1 MPTTRKQKKARKSRG
16 LEMLSVIENLDI
28 MLGENHFG
36 AQEREGS
43 LNSNLP
49 RRSRSFASNESDIE
63 DGNGGRPRRNID
75 SRMNAEC
82 DRNSITG
89 DSSAEINRLSSDL
102 NSRISREK
110 DEMMNSVSVQ
120 IQRAINDAISTQV
133 LPQIQN
139 VIMARSGHRTR
150 KGWDVPSERPE
161 LNSEVQRDL
170 NAKSSLRNGQYENQL
185 NDDYPELNVHDMVT
199 GDNESPN
206 QVPEFLRGRISS
218 RNHLDR
224 SFEDINLETAI
235 PAQERITTA
244 ADSDSITRLADVLT
258 TMQNRPTAQQLTIRP
273 VNSNTMTFDGKS
285 EKFEL
290 FEDLFHTM
298 IKMQPEMTEQMKIN
312 HFHSLL
318 RKNALQTFRNISS
331 SNRQTIE
338 DVLVIFR
345 QKYVKPESQA
355 TAKHKW
361 HRLVFDPN
369 TMKLPDFLEELNQGA
384 EKAFGD
390 HAQKMIDSLLYAK
403 LPPKLKRSV
412 NMARLENGSYD
423 EIVAHLERELELN
436 ALEESDDLPMA
447 TMTSSTTKSKTPL
460 STGQMSDITCNYCKE
475 KGHMVKDCKKL
486 KKKKE
491 KDALQGK
498 STQKKTY
505 PECGTCGKKNHPEE
519 RCWQGAGAHLKPKRT
534 RPEDATDNKPNPKA
548 QKPQTKPTSSGSQS
562 SYSND
567 ESKN

>member
-16 LEMLSVIENLDI
+16 LEILSDIENLDI
-28 MLGENHFG
+28 MLGENHFNG
-36 AQEREGS
+36 SGRDNS
-43 LNSNLP
+43 LNGTSI
-49 RRSRSFASNESDIE
+49 RRQNSIASNNLE
-63 DGNGGRPRRNID
+63 DEETNLHSENENLGIGTSAGYGHNSASLD
-75 SRMNAEC
+75 SQ
-82 DRNSITG
+82 
-89 DSSAEINRLSSDL
+89 AEINRLSSEL
-102 NSRISREK
+102 NSRISREM
-110 DEMMNSVSVQ
+110 DDMFNNVSSQ
-120 IQRAINDAISTQV
+120 IQRAINEAINSQV

-139 VIMARSGHRTR
+139 ALMAGSGRETR
-150 KGWDVPSERPE
+150 RGWEVPVERPE
-161 LNSEVQRDL
+161 NHSEVQQNTRTRTTLINEQCDRTYR
-170 NAKSSLRNGQYENQL
+170 NA
-185 NDDYPELNVHDMVT
+185 HDMVT
-199 GDNESPN
+199 GDNESPIE
-206 QVPEFLRGRISS
+206 VPEFLTGRVSS

-224 SFEDINLETAI
+224 SYEDINLDTTI
-235 PAQERITTA
+235 PAQERNAPATQT
-244 ADSDSITRLADVLT
+244 DPITRLADVLT

-331 SNRQTIE
+331 SNRQTLE

-345 QKYVKPESQA
+345 RKYVKPESQA

-447 TMTSSTTKSKTPL
+447 TMTSSTKSKTPL
-460 STGQMSDITCNYCKE
+460 TTGQMSDITCNYCKE
-475 KGHMVKDCKKL
+475 KGHMVKDCEKL

-491 KDALQGK
+491 KDAQQGK
-498 STQKKTY
+498 QTQKKTY

-534 RPEDATDNKPNPKA
+534 RPDDANDSKPNPKA
-548 QKPQTKPTSSGSQS
+548 QKPQNRAISSNSQAS
-562 SYSND
+562 SSND